1 MESTTA
7 SPIPAH
13 KQDAV
18 DRALNA
24 AFQTTT
30 VDSIDLLAGGLSSA
44 LVYKIAVNG
53 RPYVLRIVMQPNA
66 FQDPARQFECM
77 NLAAAAGIAPRV
89 YYTDAAD
96 ALSITDF
103 IASKPIAG
111 HFSDEELAVR
121 YAQTVKAIHALPLF
135 PELTD
140 YLDGVDMLI
149 ANYKSFGLLPESA
162 TAELFERYAEI
173 QRVYPR
179 HQPDLV
185 SSHNDLHPNNILFD
199 GERIWVIDWEAAF
212 RSDCYVDLAIR
223 GRLYSDNRALE
234 ETYLRAY
241 FGEALDDYKRARY
254 FLMQQTT
261 HVFYGMVFM
270 WLIASARTPETVL
283 DDCMD
288 APRLAECHRRIGAGE
303 VAIASIDGQLQ
314 YAKALLG
321 EALYQMKAPRFA
333 ESIALLG

>member
-1 MESTTA
+1 MESTIPSLVPA
-7 SPIPAH
+7 S

-18 DRALNA
+18 RKALLVT
-24 AFQTTT
+24 FQAT
-30 VDSIDLLAGGLSSA
+30 DADDIILLAGGLSSA

-53 RPYVLRIVMQPNA
+53 RSYILRIVMQPTA

-103 IASKPIAG
+103 IESKPIVG
-111 HFSDEELAVR
+111 QFSDEELAVR
-121 YAQTVKAIHALPLF
+121 YAQIVKSIHALPIF
-135 PELTD
+135 PALTD

-162 TAELFERYAEI
+162 TAELLDRYAEI
-173 QRVYPR
+173 ARGYPR

-185 SSHNDLHPNNILFD
+185 ASHNDLHPNNILFD
-199 GERIWVIDWEAAF
+199 GDKIWVIDWEAAF
-212 RSDCYVDLAIR
+212 RNDRYVDLAIR
-223 GRLYSDNRALE
+223 GRLYSDNVALE

-241 FGEALDDYKRARY
+241 FGDDLDDYKRARY
-254 FLMQQTT
+254 FLMQQVS

-270 WLIASARTPETVL
+270 WLIALARTPETII
-283 DDCMD
+283 DTCMD
-288 APRLAECHRRIGAGE
+288 APRLKEIHARIGAGE
-303 VAIASIDGQLQ
+303 VAIGSIDGQLQ

-321 EALYQMKAPRFA
+321 EALYGMKTPRFA
-333 ESIALLG
+333 ESIALMG